1 MKRFFQSFLG
11 SMAAIWLSF
20 LLLFVGLFVMII
32 AVSVSSA
39 SKSGKIIEI
48 KKGSI
53 LLVDLSK
60 DISDRQVPVD
70 ILTELQYGTSET
82 LALNN
87 AVMAIDAAADDD
99 RIDGIFIDAA
109 GGSAGLAQSYELM
122 NAINRFKEKDK
133 WVYAYSDN
141 YTQGNYVISTV
152 ADSIFLNPVGA
163 VDIHGLQS
171 TSLYFKEML
180 DRLGIDV
187 QVVKVGTYKSAV
199 EPFLLNDMSE
209 PARQQQE
216 VYLGNIWK
224 SLADRMAKSRR
235 LTVDRINRIADSIP
249 AFRPADFLLKQKLV
263 DKLVYRHEFE
273 DMLKELT
280 DHDELETISTDDY
293 CAVNNVEK
301 IGGGGDVKIGI
312 LYAVGDITE
321 DGEDGIASSTLVP
334 QILELAEDDEIDG
347 LILRVNSGGG
357 SAFASEQI
365 WEALEQYKK
374 LTKKPFYVS
383 MGDVAASGG
392 YYISCG
398 ADRIYAQPVTLTGSI
413 GIFGMIPSAKTLFN
427 EKLGI
432 NTATVS
438 TNPSGQLPTLFEP
451 MTPTMLASMQ
461 SYVNNGYELFTSR
474 VASGRKISQDSVK
487 VIGEGR
493 VWDGAMAQK
502 IGLVDKLGG
511 LDVAIRDMATQF
523 GATSYTLEEYPS
535 LKLKWWQQLMSLDS
549 EISEHMTRNSLGE
562 AYPLYRAVERI
573 KRMSVLQCRMTEYI
587 IIN

>member
-70 ILTELQYGTSET
+70 ILTELQYGSSET

-474 VASGRKISQDSVK
+474 VASGRKIPQDSVK

-511 LDVAIRDMATQF
+511 LDVAIRDMATQL

-549 EISEHMTRNSLGE
+549 EISEHMTRSSLGE

>member
-235 LTVDRINRIADSIP
+235 LTVARINRIADSIP

-511 LDVAIRDMATQF
+511 LDVAIRDMATQL

-549 EISEHMTRNSLGE
+549 EISEHMTRSSLGE

>member
-199 EPFLLNDMSE
+199 EPFLLNGMSE

-224 SLADRMAKSRR
+224 SVADRMAKSRR
-235 LTVDRINRIADSIP
+235 LTVERINRIADSIP

-273 DMLKELT
+273 DRLKELT

-293 CAVNNVEK
+293 CSVNNVEK

-334 QILELAEDDEIDG
+334 QILELTEDNEIDG

-511 LDVAIRDMATQF
+511 LDVAIRDMATQL

-549 EISEHMTRNSLGE
+549 EISEHMTRSSLGE

>member
-141 YTQGNYVISTV
+141 YTQGNYIISTV
-152 ADSIFLNPVGA
+152 ADSIFLNPIGA

-171 TSLYFKEML
+171 TSLYFKDML

-235 LTVDRINRIADSIP
+235 LTVERINRIADSIP

-511 LDVAIRDMATQF
+511 LDVAIRDMATQL

-549 EISEHMTRNSLGE
+549 EISEHMTRSSLGE

>member
-511 LDVAIRDMATQF
+511 LDVAIRDMATQL

-549 EISEHMTRNSLGE
+549 EISEHMTRSSLGE

>member
-280 DHDELETISTDDY
+280 DHDELETILTDDY

-511 LDVAIRDMATQF
+511 LDVAIRDMATQL

-549 EISEHMTRNSLGE
+549 EISEHMTRSSLGE

>member
-321 DGEDGIASSTLVP
+321 DGDDGIASSTLVP

-511 LDVAIRDMATQF
+511 LDVAIRDMATQL

-549 EISEHMTRNSLGE
+549 EISEHMTRSSLGE

>member
-224 SLADRMAKSRR
+224 SLAGRMAKSRR

-511 LDVAIRDMATQF
+511 LDVAIRDMATQL

-549 EISEHMTRNSLGE
+549 EISEHMTRSSLGE

>member
-133 WVYAYSDN
+133 WVYVYSDN

-209 PARQQQE
+209 SARQQQE

-474 VASGRKISQDSVK
+474 VASGRKIPQDSVK

-511 LDVAIRDMATQF
+511 LDVAIRDMATQL

-549 EISEHMTRNSLGE
+549 EISEHMTRSSLGE

>member
-1 MKRFFQSFLG
+1 
-11 SMAAIWLSF
+11 
-20 LLLFVGLFVMII
+20 
-32 AVSVSSA
+32 
-39 SKSGKIIEI
+39 
-48 KKGSI
+48 
-53 LLVDLSK
+53 
-60 DISDRQVPVD
+60 
-70 ILTELQYGTSET
+70 
-82 LALNN
+82 
-87 AVMAIDAAADDD
+87 
-99 RIDGIFIDAA
+99 
-109 GGSAGLAQSYELM
+109 
-122 NAINRFKEKDK
+122 
-133 WVYAYSDN
+133 
-141 YTQGNYVISTV
+141 
-152 ADSIFLNPVGA
+152 
-163 VDIHGLQS
+163 
-171 TSLYFKEML
+171 
-180 DRLGIDV
+180 
-187 QVVKVGTYKSAV
+187 
-199 EPFLLNDMSE
+199 
-209 PARQQQE
+209 
-216 VYLGNIWK
+216 
-224 SLADRMAKSRR
+224 
-235 LTVDRINRIADSIP
+235 
-249 AFRPADFLLKQKLV
+249 
-263 DKLVYRHEFE
+263 
-273 DMLKELT
+273 MLKELT

-511 LDVAIRDMATQF
+511 LDVAIRDMATQL

-549 EISEHMTRNSLGE
+549 EISEHMTRSSLGE

>member
-109 GGSAGLAQSYELM
+109 GGGAGLAQSYELM

-141 YTQGNYVISTV
+141 YTQGNYIISTV

-171 TSLYFKEML
+171 TSLYFKDML

-511 LDVAIRDMATQF
+511 LDVAIRDMATQL

-549 EISEHMTRNSLGE
+549 EISEHMTRSSLGE
-562 AYPLYRAVERI
+562 AYPLYRTVERI

>member
-141 YTQGNYVISTV
+141 YTQGNYIISTV
-152 ADSIFLNPVGA
+152 ADSIFLNPIGA

-171 TSLYFKEML
+171 TSLYFKDML

-249 AFRPADFLLKQKLV
+249 TFRPADFLLKQKLV

-427 EKLGI
+427 EKIGI
-432 NTATVS
+432 NTATVA

-511 LDVAIRDMATQF
+511 LDVAIRDMATQL

-549 EISEHMTRNSLGE
+549 EISEHMTRSSLGE